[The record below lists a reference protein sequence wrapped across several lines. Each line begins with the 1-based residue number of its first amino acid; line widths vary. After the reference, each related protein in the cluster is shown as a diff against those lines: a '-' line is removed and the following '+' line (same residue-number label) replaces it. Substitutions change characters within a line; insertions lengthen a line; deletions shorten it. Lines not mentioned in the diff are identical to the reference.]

1 MQSLLLI
8 PLIPVWAFPLEIWIS
23 KEQPQVFIQEKK
35 RHQQQHKQMQLA
47 LVILIFVFIF
57 INDSIISFGELQDS
71 WNIKIVNKCPFLCK
85 HFLSAVGVELVEHTG
100 SH

>member
-1 MQSLLLI
+1 
-8 PLIPVWAFPLEIWIS
+8 
-23 KEQPQVFIQEKK
+23 
-35 RHQQQHKQMQLA
+35 MQLA
-47 LVILIFVFIF
+47 RVILIFVFIV

-71 WNIKIVNKCPFLCK
+71 LNIKIVNKCPFLGK

>member
-1 MQSLLLI
+1 MSVPSRNLNI
-8 PLIPVWAFPLEIWIS
+8 KRTTAGIYS
-23 KEQPQVFIQEKK
+23 RKK
-35 RHQQQHKQMQLA
+35 KKHQQQHKQMQLA
-47 LVILIFVFIF
+47 RVILIFVFIF

>member
-1 MQSLLLI
+1 MSVPSRNLNI
-8 PLIPVWAFPLEIWIS
+8 KRTTAGIYS
-23 KEQPQVFIQEKK
+23 RKK
-35 RHQQQHKQMQLA
+35 KHQQQHKQMQLA
-47 LVILIFVFIF
+47 RVILIFVFIF

-85 HFLSAVGVELVEHTG
+85 HFFSAVGVELVEHTG